1 MSALV
6 QNYKFNEQRLICKTI
21 YSGMSFPSKSIVSQ
35 GLHSHNNDA
44 NDEGL
49 HSHNNNANDDVSV
62 TNSSHCQNSL
72 KNKLNKFVTKSST
85 SLINKVPISQLML
98 KTGHLIPLLTSEYY
112 YDKSCMTIQGTSC
125 SNAKS
130 QIGKYY
136 DNTTCGLMMIH

>member
-44 NDEGL
+44 ND
-49 HSHNNNANDDVSV
+49 DVSV

-85 SLINKVPISQLML
+85 SLINKVPISQLTL

-112 YDKSCMTIQGTSC
+112 YDKSCTTIQGTSC